1 MIPNILLENCLWKGK
16 HAESG
21 RNLLIWRSARADQQ
35 STINNWES
43 QEISTDLPFPDFL
56 ARKSRLKGG
65 SKLYRECLIQN
76 WNIRFLPK
84 SECLHCTVLSN
95 MEFIM
100 IVGQFGSI
108 WRHGN
113 QNIAKGTADPRVEF
127 RSQILRQIL
136 IKFQFQNLDLALT
149 SKSQPNISISTNSKI
164 QLCNLKQTSTSAS

>member
-35 STINNWES
+35 STINNWE
-43 QEISTDLPFPDFL
+43 ISTDLPFPDFL
-56 ARKSRLKGG
+56 AHKSRLKGG
-65 SKLYRECLIQN
+65 SKLDRECLIQN

-100 IVGQFGSI
+100 IE
-108 WRHGN
+108 
-113 QNIAKGTADPRVEF
+113 GTVWQHMKAWKSKHCQRQSGPEGWV
-127 RSQILRQIL
+127 QITSSYT
-136 IKFQFQNLDLALT
+136 NLD
-149 SKSQPNISISTNSKI
+149 QISISESRLGINFKI
-164 QLCNLKQTSTSAS
+164 SIKHEHPD

>member
-35 STINNWES
+35 STINNWE
-43 QEISTDLPFPDFL
+43 ISTDLPFPDFL
-56 ARKSRLKGG
+56 AHKSRLKGG
-65 SKLYRECLIQN
+65 SKLDRECLIQN

-95 MEFIM
+95 MEFM
-100 IVGQFGSI
+100 GQFGSI

-127 RSQILRQIL
+127 RSQILTQIL
-136 IKFQFQNLDLALT
+136 IKFQLLNLEQVST
-149 SKSQPNISISTNSKI
+149 SKSQPNMNISTKVK
-164 QLCNLKQTSTSAS
+164 LKDIDQS